1 MNNEYKE
8 PKFRALLIALGEL
21 KSSHDLDDISNLIWL
36 INRNYA
42 SEDML
47 KKDVIVQQA
56 KRISDRY
63 LAYIEKKDE

>member
-8 PKFRALLIALGEL
+8 PEFRGLLIALSAL
-21 KSSHDLDDISNLIWL
+21 ISSHDLDDIPNLIWL
-36 INRNYA
+36 INKNYA
-42 SEDML
+42 SKDMV

-63 LAYIEKKDE
+63 LAYMESQNA